1 MNTARML
8 AWIVLPLIGLVL
20 VGALAIALVK
30 AVLGLLVYIIV
41 GAVVVGGGIY
51 LYGRAK
57 RSLGPGTRAR
67 RRLDAASETYRMRDH
82 G

>member
-1 MNTARML
+1 MNTARLL

-30 AVLGLLVYIIV
+30 AVFGVLIYLIV
-41 GAVVVGGGIY
+41 GALVVGGGVY

-57 RSLGPGTRAR
+57 RALGPGTRAR
-67 RRLDAASETYRMRDH
+67 RRLDAASETYRMRNR
-82 G
+82 

>member
-1 MNTARML
+1 MNTARLL
-8 AWIVLPLIGLVL
+8 AWMVLPLIGLVL

-57 RSLGPGTRAR
+57 RALGPGTRAR
-67 RRLDAASETYRMRDH
+67 RRLDAASETYRMRDR